1 MCVCVCVCVCVSVG
15 GGGGGGA
22 VNTLGY
28 YSADSQTETIGRRL
42 SNDHVF

>member
-1 MCVCVCVCVCVSVG
+1 MCVCVCVCECG
-15 GGGGGGA
+15 RGGGGGA
-22 VNTLGY
+22 VNMLGY